1 MKKRYKAVLFDY
13 DGTLVDTNQLIVDS
27 WDHMYQKHF
36 GGHLTGDDVKWTF
49 GMVLW
54 DAIDDYMKQLGHSGY
69 DLQELVESY
78 REFQRQP
85 DATPAPPFE
94 GMVEAVRKLK
104 EEGVLLGIVTSRG
117 YDTCVKGLKKYGMAD
132 CFDAFV
138 TAESTDIHKP
148 QPEPA
153 LICCRELGVDP
164 AVRYLVLRHWRGRRH
179 KGRQADLRGE
189 HARGDGGAADSG
201 SIAGI
206 VYRSY
211 GIRRVITW
219 QIVCFAGKRPHSERR

>member
-49 GMVLW
+49 GMVL
-54 DAIDDYMKQLGHSGY
+54 
-69 DLQELVESY
+69 
-78 REFQRQP
+78 
-85 DATPAPPFE
+85 
-94 GMVEAVRKLK
+94 EAVLKLK

-117 YDTCVKGLKKYGMAD
+117 YDTCVKGLKKYGIAD

-148 QPEPA
+148 LPEPA

-164 AVRYLVLRHWRGRRH
+164 ADSVMVGDSIF
-179 KGRQADLRGE
+179 DLICGND
-189 HARGDGGAADSG
+189 AGCDTCFVTWSFATGVDAAIKDGKPTYVVNTPAEMVKLLTA
-201 SIAGI
+201 
-206 VYRSY
+206 V
-211 GIRRVITW
+211 V
-219 QIVCFAGKRPHSERR
+219 

>member
-36 GGHLTGDDVKWTF
+36 GGHLTGEDVKWTF

-69 DLQELVESY
+69 DLTELVESY
-78 REFQRQP
+78 REFQLQP

-94 GMVEAVRKLK
+94 GMVEAVHKLK

-117 YDTCVKGLKKYGMAD
+117 YDSCIKGLKKYGMDD

-148 QPEPA
+148 LPEPA
-153 LICCRELGVDP
+153 LIGCRELGVDP
-164 AVRYLVLRHWRGRRH
+164 ADAVMVGDSIFDLICGNDAGCDTCFVTWSFATGVDAAIKDGRPTYVVNSP
-179 KGRQADLRGE
+179 QEMVDLLT
-189 HARGDGGAADSG
+189 A
-201 SIAGI
+201 
-206 VYRSY
+206 V
-211 GIRRVITW
+211 V
-219 QIVCFAGKRPHSERR
+219 